1 MKIKN
6 VLKEIGV
13 FILILIFA
21 IVTSSIDSILDWLM
35 Y

>member
-1 MKIKN
+1 MKR

-13 FILILIFA
+13 FILILAFA
-21 IVTSSIDSILDWLM
+21 IITSSIDSILDWLL